1 MFINFSIFVYRGFYM
16 TLSEAQ
22 NIFRQNSWTTCSASF
37 DNSYSCSAIASFN
50 SSWDPEP
57 EPEPEPWR
65 SVPCYTGWCGTTGV
79 TAYTTEVTNNPIE
92 EAWRAVPVFG
102 PSEDND
108 QYENEQEENLVQ
120 YAGSNDYYNPAPQ
133 VEHSYIDD
141 YMNKETEISKLVQ
154 QYNELIE

>member
-1 MFINFSIFVYRGFYM
+1 M

-22 NIFRQNSWTTCSASF
+22 SIFRQNGWTCSASF

-57 EPEPEPWR
+57 EPAPQSWR
-65 SVPCYTGWCGTTGV
+65 SVPSYTGYCGSTCVTG
-79 TAYTTEVTNNPIE
+79 YNEEVTNVIVE
-92 EAWRAVPVFG
+92 QAWRAVPVYT
-102 PSEDND
+102 PPEDND
-108 QYENEQEENLVQ
+108 QYENEHEENLVQ
-120 YAGSNDYYNPAPQ
+120 YVGSNDYYNPAPQ

-154 QYNELIE
+154 QYNELID

>member
-1 MFINFSIFVYRGFYM
+1 M

-37 DNSYSCSAIASFN
+37 DHSYSCSAIASFN

-79 TAYTTEVTNNPIE
+79 TAYTTEVTNNP
-92 EAWRAVPVFG
+92 V
-102 PSEDND
+102 
-108 QYENEQEENLVQ
+108 EENLVQ

>member
-1 MFINFSIFVYRGFYM
+1 M

-22 NIFRQNSWTTCSASF
+22 SILRQNGWTTCSASF

-65 SVPCYTGWCGTTGV
+65 S
-79 TAYTTEVTNNPIE
+79 
-92 EAWRAVPVFG
+92 VPVFG

>member
-1 MFINFSIFVYRGFYM
+1 M
-16 TLSEAQ
+16 TFSEAQ
-22 NIFRQNSWTTCSASF
+22 SILRQNGWTTCSASF
-37 DNSYSCSAIASFN
+37 DHSYSCSGIASFS

-65 SVPCYTGWCGTTGV
+65 AIPSYTGYCGSIGV
-79 TAYTTEVTNNPIE
+79 TAYTTEATNNPVE

-102 PSEDND
+102 PSEDYD
-108 QYENEQEENLVQ
+108 QYETEQEENLVQ

-133 VEHSYIDD
+133 VEHTYIDD

-154 QYNELIE
+154 QYNELID

>member
-1 MFINFSIFVYRGFYM
+1 M
-16 TLSEAQ
+16 TFSEAQ
-22 NIFRQNSWTTCSASF
+22 SILRQNGWTTCSASF
-37 DNSYSCSAIASFN
+37 DHSYSCSGIASFS

-65 SVPCYTGWCGTTGV
+65 AIPSYTGYCGSIGV
-79 TAYTTEVTNNPIE
+79 TAYTTGATTEATSNPVE

-102 PSEDND
+102 PSEDYD
-108 QYENEQEENLVQ
+108 QYETEQEENLVQ

-133 VEHSYIDD
+133 VEHTYIDD

-154 QYNELIE
+154 QYNELID

>member
-1 MFINFSIFVYRGFYM
+1 M

-22 NIFRQNSWTTCSASF
+22 SIFRQNSWTTCSASF

-57 EPEPEPWR
+57 EPEPWR
-65 SVPCYTGWCGTTGV
+65 SVPSYTGYCGSIGV
-79 TAYTTEVTNNPIE
+79 TAYTTEATNNPVE

-102 PSEDND
+102 PSPEDND
-108 QYENEQEENLVQ
+108 QYETEQEEKLAQ

-133 VEHSYIDD
+133 VEVEHSYIDD

>member
-1 MFINFSIFVYRGFYM
+1 M

-22 NIFRQNSWTTCSASF
+22 SIFRQNSWTTFSAASF
-37 DNSYSCSAIASFN
+37 DNSYPCSAITSFD
-50 SSWDPEP
+50 SSWDP

-65 SVPCYTGWCGTTGV
+65 SVPAYTGYCSSIAV
-79 TAYTTEVTNNPIE
+79 KAYTTEATNNLVE

-102 PSEDND
+102 PSENND
-108 QYENEQEENLVQ
+108 QYETEQEENLVQ

-133 VEHSYIDD
+133 VEHTYIDD

-154 QYNELIE
+154 QYNELID